1 MDALPLLLESARVIG
16 WALVH
21 FIWQGALLGLVYTA
35 ARAALP
41 RGEARYRFGLG
52 VLVVLAVCP
61 LLTAWRLLQAS
72 PPVVQLATDVV
83 AATAGVPD
91 ATAAAAWV
99 SGSGFNAL
107 LPWLV
112 LAWLLGVLLLS
123 LRAWRQWRTLKVLV
137 RVAESIPR
145 WQAQVTHMAQ
155 RFGLRRHVT
164 VLCSKVIATPAL
176 VGWIRPVI
184 LLPMA
189 VACRFPCAQIE
200 LILAHELAHLRRW
213 DPLVNLFQVI
223 LETLHFYHPVVHWI
237 SRDVR
242 NEREI
247 CCDELALSV
256 SGGSR
261 HVFVTALAELGE
273 LRERHGSLLL
283 AASGGV
289 LLDRV
294 QHMIAPARR
303 APRVHTSARFVAVL
317 VGAVLVALALRL
329 ESSRLQLQRGL
340 DESIMQVQSI
350 LAPSWLPLS
359 RSRAMWLLP
368 DLAPTHAA
376 VMRPVVEAA
385 AVSTENSALSPEAMI
400 ATALVVTDSVPW
412 RVSALAPIQG
422 GTPAR
427 VGGQVEYPVAS
438 MAPAS
443 APLPVHIREPVYPQT
458 ALTRGIEGQVV
469 VEFGLAPDGRVQDLR
484 VISAKPAGVFEQAAL
499 QAVRGWLYTA
509 DADAMPQR
517 RYRQTIVFT
526 LNAAA
531 ARNVPSSA
539 SANEELQARIDC
551 QVVIGTHICRWPDAA
566 GPHANNAAVLAGGQ

>member
-1 MDALPLLLESARVIG
+1 MDTLPLLLESARVIG

-21 FIWQGALLGLVYTA
+21 FIWQGALLGLVYA
-35 ARAALP
+35 AVRVALP

-61 LLTAWRLLQAS
+61 LLTAWRLLQAA
-72 PPVVQLATDVV
+72 PPLVPLAADMV
-83 AATAGVPD
+83 AATAGGPD
-91 ATAAAAWV
+91 VTVAAAWA

-123 LRAWRQWRTLKVLV
+123 LRAWRQWRTLKALV
-137 RVAESIPR
+137 RVAESMPR

-189 VACRFPCAQIE
+189 VACRFPCTQIE
-200 LILAHELAHLRRW
+200 LILAHELAHLQRW

-247 CCDELALSV
+247 CCDELALSA

-294 QHMIAPARR
+294 QHMIAPASR
-303 APRVHTSARFVAVL
+303 APRLHTSARFVALL
-317 VGAVLVALALRL
+317 VGAVLAALALRL
-329 ESSRLQLQRGL
+329 ESGRMQLQRGL

-368 DLAPTHAA
+368 DLAPAHAA
-376 VMRPVVEAA
+376 VIRPVVEAA
-385 AVSTENSALSPEAMI
+385 AVPTDNSALPPEAI
-400 ATALVVTDSVPW
+400 DTALVVTDPLP
-412 RVSALAPIQG
+412 RRAFALAPIQG
-422 GTPAR
+422 GEPAR
-427 VGGQVEYPVAS
+427 IGGQVEHRVAS
-438 MAPAS
+438 MAAVS
-443 APLPVHIREPVYPQT
+443 GPLPVHIRQPVYPPT
-458 ALTRGIEGQVV
+458 ALARGIEGQVV

-484 VISAKPAGVFEQAAL
+484 VISAEPAGVFEQAAL
-499 QAVRGWLYTA
+499 QAVHGWLYSA
-509 DADAMPQR
+509 NAGAMPQR
-517 RYRQTIVFT
+517 RYRQTMVFT
-526 LNAAA
+526 LNADA
-531 ARNVPSSA
+531 ARNVPSGA
-539 SANEELQARIDC
+539 SVNEELRARIDC
-551 QVVIGTHICRWPDAA
+551 RVVIGTHICRWPDAA
-566 GPHANNAAVLAGGQ
+566 GPQANDAAMRAGRQ